1 MIEQLSQILIE
12 WGIPGMF
19 FSAFLAGSILPFSSE
34 IVIVALIKLGVSPV
48 SLLIAATIGNTMG
61 GMTCYYMGWLGRTD
75 WIEKYFKIKK
85 ERTDRMQFFLQGKGA
100 LMGFFSFIPFV
111 GGVITVALGLLR
123 SNVWLTC
130 ISMLAGKLLRY
141 VILLLAV
148 QGIIDVAF

>member
-1 MIEQLSQILIE
+1 MIESLSHILIE

-19 FSAFLAGSILPFSSE
+19 FSAILAGSILPFSSE
-34 IVIVALIKLGVSPV
+34 IVLVALINLGVSPV
-48 SLLIAATIGNTMG
+48 SCLIAATLGNTIG

-85 ERTDRMQFFLQGKGA
+85 ERTDRMQLFLQGKGA
-100 LMGFFSFIPFV
+100 MMGFFSFVPFI

-130 ISMLAGKLLRY
+130 ISMLTGKLLRY
-141 VILLLAV
+141 ILLILAIE
-148 QGIIDVAF
+148 GIINMTF

>member
-100 LMGFFSFIPFV
+100 LMGFFSFVPFV

>member
-1 MIEQLSQILIE
+1 MMESLSQILIE

-34 IVIVALIKLGVSPV
+34 IVIVALIKLGVSPTA
-48 SLLIAATIGNTMG
+48 LLAAATIGNTLG

-85 ERTDRMQFFLQGKGA
+85 ERTDRMQLFLQGKGA
-100 LMGFFSFIPFV
+100 LMGFFSFVPFV

-123 SNVWLTC
+123 SNVALTC
-130 ISMLAGKLLRY
+130 ISMLVGKLLRY
-141 VILLLAV
+141 ILLLLAV
-148 QGIIDVAF
+148 QGIINIAF

>member
-85 ERTDRMQFFLQGKGA
+85 ERTDRMQLFLQGKGA
-100 LMGFFSFIPFV
+100 LMGFFSFVPFV

>member
-85 ERTDRMQFFLQGKGA
+85 ERTDRMQLFLQGKGA
-100 LMGFFSFIPFV
+100 LMGFFSFVPFV

-148 QGIIDVAF
+148 HGIIDVAF

>member
-1 MIEQLSQILIE
+1 
-12 WGIPGMF
+12 
-19 FSAFLAGSILPFSSE
+19 
-34 IVIVALIKLGVSPV
+34 VALIKLGVSPV

-85 ERTDRMQFFLQGKGA
+85 ERTDRMQLFLQGKGA
-100 LMGFFSFIPFV
+100 LMGFFSFVPFV

>member
-1 MIEQLSQILIE
+1 
-12 WGIPGMF
+12 MF

-85 ERTDRMQFFLQGKGA
+85 ERTDRMQLFLQGKGA
-100 LMGFFSFIPFV
+100 LMGFFSFVPFV

>member
-85 ERTDRMQFFLQGKGA
+85 ERTDRMQLFLQGKGA